1 MNSSTA
7 RFCGSCGSALGT
19 TEAELKYATVMFADI
34 VGSTALIT
42 GLEPEQAKERLQ
54 PMVAAMCAV
63 VKRFDG
69 TVVRT
74 LGDGIMAFFGAPR
87 AQEGHA
93 LQACEAALAMHAELP
108 SPKEGPAIRIGLH
121 SGRLV
126 SSVPGSDFAEV
137 QEAHGLAIHLAS
149 RLQGEAEPGGTCLTD
164 NCSRLVQPYCDVR
177 PLGSRVLK
185 GFPEPI
191 EIYSLLGLKPSVASR
206 QFRRNNLT
214 RFHGRRRELGILQRA
229 LRGAK
234 TGDSKIIGISG
245 SPGSGKSRLCYE
257 FAEWC
262 RGQLI
267 PVLETRAQPYGHA
280 TPLQP
285 VLDILRLLFGV
296 SANDDGSNS
305 RFAIAQQLSALAETF
320 EADLPLLY
328 DFLGIAED
336 DDPPSRVDPKARRA
350 RLFDVVRHVIRQRSK
365 ATSVMIVE
373 DLHWLD
379 EASEDFVTTIADAV
393 AGTRGMLVVNY
404 RPGYAA
410 TWMEWPHFE
419 EISLSELS
427 AEETGAL
434 VTELI
439 GNHPELH
446 EIRRRVILRSS
457 GNPFFAEEL
466 VRSLEENCEV
476 VGEVGDYRLGTTI
489 AEGVLPAT
497 VEAVIGA
504 RIDRLA
510 ESEKT
515 VLQIAAII
523 GKELPWP
530 VLQEVADPLGFK
542 IDPILTRLCDA
553 ELLQEQATVDYRQFS
568 FRHPLMQEVAYA
580 TQLKARRSTLHA
592 AVAAAMEGFYQERL
606 NEFAGLLAYHY
617 EAAGRLA
624 EAANYAAR
632 AAMWVGSTNPAQ
644 AIKHWQQ
651 VRNLLQHQPRS
662 KENDSL
668 RIMANGQIAWLGWRE
683 GMTAEAAKA
692 LLHEGLGWAR
702 ETEDSMIPMLLFVD
716 GRITV
721 ASGGSADFYVERVRE
736 ALSLVKERKN
746 AASVATLSVATLNCA
761 LSQAYGWAGLLNEA
775 LAASDAAMRE
785 VSHVEKFDHQFLGY
799 NLDHWIMSLRARIL
813 VRLGRFA
820 AGQECLDR
828 LLEIEDALLDPTVQ
842 FIPHLGYVD
851 LAWCRGDTRLAEK
864 HADRIAEIADK
875 CGLPYIRVYA
885 FACAGTAKALAKDFA
900 GAERDFIEG
909 LQFVRKATASMGFEP
924 EILASLA
931 HCYLRM
937 SETERAAAFAA
948 EAIEVARQRGT
959 RLAECRATITQAAAL
974 IAEHSSSRLA
984 EAEDLFRRAERLME
998 VTGATIYK
1006 PLLVQERIRAG
1017 ISDEILSRYE
1027 R

>member
-1 MNSSTA
+1 MQCREPGRQQLLRKLRARQGTACLQCGYGNSPTA
-7 RFCGSCGSALGT
+7 RFCGSCGSALGI

-54 PMVAAMCAV
+54 PMVAAMCAA

-93 LQACEAALAMHAELP
+93 LLACEAALAMHAELP

-164 NCSRLVQPYCDVR
+164 NCFRLVEAYCDVR

-214 RFHGRRRELGILQRA
+214 RFHGRRRELDMLQHA

-336 DDPPSRVDPKARRA
+336 DHPPSRLDPKARRA
-350 RLFDVVRHVIRQRSK
+350 RLFDVVRHMIRQRGK

-379 EASEDFVTTIADAV
+379 EASEDFVATIADAV
-393 AGTRGMLVVNY
+393 VGTRGILVVNY

-410 TWMEWPHFE
+410 TWMKWPHFG

-427 AEETGAL
+427 ADETGAL
-434 VTELI
+434 ITELI
-439 GNHPELH
+439 GSHPELN

-476 VGEVGDYRLGTTI
+476 VGEIGDYRLGTTI

-523 GKELPWP
+523 GKEFPWP

-542 IDPILTRLCDA
+542 IDPILTRLCEA
-553 ELLQEQATVDYRQFS
+553 ELLQEQAMIDCRQFA
-568 FRHPLMQEVAYA
+568 FRHPLIQEVAYT
-580 TQLKARRSTLHA
+580 TQLKARRSAIHA
-592 AVAAAMEGFYQERL
+592 SVAAALEGFYRERL

-617 EAAGRLA
+617 EAAGRLTD
-624 EAANYAAR
+624 AAN
-632 AAMWVGSTNPAQ
+632 
-644 AIKHWQQ
+644 
-651 VRNLLQHQPRS
+651 
-662 KENDSL
+662 
-668 RIMANGQIAWLGWRE
+668 
-683 GMTAEAAKA
+683 
-692 LLHEGLGWAR
+692 
-702 ETEDSMIPMLLFVD
+702 
-716 GRITV
+716 
-721 ASGGSADFYVERVRE
+721 
-736 ALSLVKERKN
+736 
-746 AASVATLSVATLNCA
+746 
-761 LSQAYGWAGLLNEA
+761 
-775 LAASDAAMRE
+775 
-785 VSHVEKFDHQFLGY
+785 
-799 NLDHWIMSLRARIL
+799 
-813 VRLGRFA
+813 
-820 AGQECLDR
+820 
-828 LLEIEDALLDPTVQ
+828 
-842 FIPHLGYVD
+842 
-851 LAWCRGDTRLAEK
+851 
-864 HADRIAEIADK
+864 
-875 CGLPYIRVYA
+875 
-885 FACAGTAKALAKDFA
+885 
-900 GAERDFIEG
+900 
-909 LQFVRKATASMGFEP
+909 
-924 EILASLA
+924 
-931 HCYLRM
+931 
-937 SETERAAAFAA
+937 
-948 EAIEVARQRGT
+948 
-959 RLAECRATITQAAAL
+959 
-974 IAEHSSSRLA
+974 
-984 EAEDLFRRAERLME
+984 
-998 VTGATIYK
+998 
-1006 PLLVQERIRAG
+1006 
-1017 ISDEILSRYE
+1017 
-1027 R
+1027 

>member
-1 MNSSTA
+1 MRCYACSAENPDANSFCESCGVRLGTACLQCGYRNSSTS

-54 PMVAAMCAV
+54 PMVASMCAV

-93 LQACEAALAMHAELP
+93 LLACEAALAMHAELP

-126 SSVPGSDFAEV
+126 SSVPGSAFAEV

-149 RLQGEAEPGGTCLTD
+149 RLQGEAEQGGTCLTD
-164 NCSRLVQPYCDVR
+164 NCFRLVEAYCDVR

-191 EIYSLLGLKPSVASR
+191 EIYALLGLKPSVASW

-214 RFHGRRRELGILQRA
+214 RFHGRRRELDMLQRA

-234 TGDSKIIGISG
+234 SGDSKIIGISG

-305 RFAIAQQLSALAETF
+305 RFATAQQLSALAETF

-336 DDPPSRVDPKARRA
+336 DHPPSRLDPKARRA
-350 RLFDVVRHVIRQRSK
+350 RLFDIVRHVIRQRGK

-393 AGTRGMLVVNY
+393 VGTRGMLVVNY

-427 AEETGAL
+427 PVETGAL

-439 GNHPELH
+439 GSHPELH

-476 VGEVGDYRLGTTI
+476 VGEIGDYRLGTTI
-489 AEGVLPAT
+489 AQGVLPAT

-523 GKELPWP
+523 GKEFPWP
-530 VLQEVADPLGFK
+530 ILQQVADPLGFK
-542 IDPILTRLCDA
+542 IDPILTRLCEA
-553 ELLQEQATVDYRQFS
+553 ELLQEQATIDCRQF
-568 FRHPLMQEVAYA
+568 
-580 TQLKARRSTLHA
+580 
-592 AVAAAMEGFYQERL
+592 AV
-606 NEFAGLLAYHY
+606 
-617 EAAGRLA
+617 
-624 EAANYAAR
+624 
-632 AAMWVGSTNPAQ
+632 
-644 AIKHWQQ
+644 
-651 VRNLLQHQPRS
+651 
-662 KENDSL
+662 
-668 RIMANGQIAWLGWRE
+668 
-683 GMTAEAAKA
+683 
-692 LLHEGLGWAR
+692 
-702 ETEDSMIPMLLFVD
+702 
-716 GRITV
+716 
-721 ASGGSADFYVERVRE
+721 
-736 ALSLVKERKN
+736 
-746 AASVATLSVATLNCA
+746 SV
-761 LSQAYGWAGLLNEA
+761 
-775 LAASDAAMRE
+775 
-785 VSHVEKFDHQFLGY
+785 
-799 NLDHWIMSLRARIL
+799 IL
-813 VRLGRFA
+813 
-820 AGQECLDR
+820 
-828 LLEIEDALLDPTVQ
+828 
-842 FIPHLGYVD
+842 
-851 LAWCRGDTRLAEK
+851 
-864 HADRIAEIADK
+864 
-875 CGLPYIRVYA
+875 
-885 FACAGTAKALAKDFA
+885 
-900 GAERDFIEG
+900 
-909 LQFVRKATASMGFEP
+909 
-924 EILASLA
+924 
-931 HCYLRM
+931 
-937 SETERAAAFAA
+937 
-948 EAIEVARQRGT
+948 
-959 RLAECRATITQAAAL
+959 
-974 IAEHSSSRLA
+974 
-984 EAEDLFRRAERLME
+984 
-998 VTGATIYK
+998 
-1006 PLLVQERIRAG
+1006 
-1017 ISDEILSRYE
+1017 
-1027 R
+1027 